1 MGQCESGVY
10 HSALS
15 HSTTSSLFNSCRL
28 IWRGYR
34 RPLQYSDLWGLN
46 PDDRSSYITP
56 KFEKEWQKEVKRA
69 K

>member
-1 MGQCESGVY
+1 MSYCVIVTRRTVIPGWPCFF
-10 HSALS
+10 
-15 HSTTSSLFNSCRL
+15 ST

-34 RPLQYSDLWGLN
+34 RALEYTDLWNMN
-46 PDDRSSYITP
+46 PEDRAGYVGA